1 MKYCQDNM
9 KTYKP
14 TTPSRRNMTGTDFSV
29 LTKKKP
35 EKKLLKGLRKKSG
48 HSSKGRITV
57 RHKGGGA
64 KRRYRMVDFGQK
76 KIDVSSKVIAFEY
89 DPFRSSFIVLLED
102 DDKEKR
108 YILCPQGLKIGDSI
122 ICSEKTSVS
131 IGNRMKLKN
140 IPSGAIVYNI
150 ELEPGRGG
158 KITRSAGTSAQIL
171 GQEEKYTQLKMPS
184 GEVRKILG
192 ECFAS
197 IGEVSNPE
205 HRFIKIGKAGRSRWK
220 RRRPTVRGS
229 AMNPVDHPHGGG
241 EGRSPI
247 GMPYPKTPWGR
258 HALGVKT
265 RKKKWTDKLI
275 IKRRKKK

>member
-1 MKYCQDNM
+1 LKYCQDNM

-14 TTPSRRNMTGTDFSV
+14 TTPS

-35 EKKLLKGLRKKSG
+35 EKKLLKGLKKKSG
-48 HSSKGRITV
+48 HSSKGRISV

-102 DDKEKR
+102 DDKE
-108 YILCPQGLKIGDSI
+108 LKIGDSV
-122 ICSEKTSVS
+122 ICSEKTAVS

-140 IPSGAIVYNI
+140 IPSGTTIYNI

-171 GQEEKYTQLKMPS
+171 GQEEKYTLIKMPS
-184 GEVRKILG
+184 GEVKKILG

-247 GMPYPKTPWGR
+247 GMPHPKTPWGR
-258 HALGVKT
+258 PALGVKT
-265 RKKKWTDKLI
+265 RKKRWTDKLI

>member
-1 MKYCQDNM
+1 
-9 KTYKP
+9 
-14 TTPSRRNMTGTDFSV
+14 
-29 LTKKKP
+29 
-35 EKKLLKGLRKKSG
+35 
-48 HSSKGRITV
+48 
-57 RHKGGGA
+57 
-64 KRRYRMVDFGQK
+64 
-76 KIDVSSKVIAFEY
+76 
-89 DPFRSSFIVLLED
+89 
-102 DDKEKR
+102 
-108 YILCPQGLKIGDSI
+108 
-122 ICSEKTSVS
+122 
-131 IGNRMKLKN
+131 MKLKN
-140 IPSGAIVYNI
+140 IQSGTTVHNI

-158 KITRSAGTSAQIL
+158 KFTRSAGTSAQIL
-171 GQEEKYTQLKMPS
+171 GQEEKYTLIKMPS
-184 GEVRKILG
+184 GEVKKILG

-247 GMPYPKTPWGR
+247 GMPHPKTPWGR
-258 HALGVKT
+258 PALGVKT